1 MKNFSFKYKTEIK
14 QPLNK
19 VFDFYSDPKN
29 INLLTPGFI
38 RVTSN
43 PDKKISKN
51 ETFTIQINVLGIKN
65 KWEILNKKYKE
76 NELFTDL
83 QLNDPFKYWEHNHIF
98 KNKNNKTIMYDV
110 INYNSKFKLL
120 DKIFIFHLI
129 FKFVFYYRKK
139 RILAIF

>member
-1 MKNFSFKYKTEIK
+1 MENLSSKEFKKN
-14 QPLNK
+14 
-19 VFDFYSDPKN
+19 
-29 INLLTPGFI
+29 
-38 RVTSN
+38 
-43 PDKKISKN
+43 
-51 ETFTIQINVLGIKN
+51 KN
-65 KWEILNKKYKE
+65 KWEILIKKYKE

-83 QLNDPFKYWEHNHIF
+83 QLNGPFKYWEHNPIF

-129 FKFVFYYRKK
+129 FKFVFYSRKK

>member
-120 DKIFIFHLI
+120 DIIFIFHLI
-129 FKFVFYYRKK
+129 FKLVFYYRKK